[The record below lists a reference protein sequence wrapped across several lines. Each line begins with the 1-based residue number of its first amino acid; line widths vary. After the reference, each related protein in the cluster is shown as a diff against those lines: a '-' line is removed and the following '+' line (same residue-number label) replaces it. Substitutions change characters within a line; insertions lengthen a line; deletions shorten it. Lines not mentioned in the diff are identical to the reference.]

1 MECAREMNCFS
12 FGTASNL
19 QVAHWLVRHKLM
31 DATCNIAG
39 CQETNCEVVNNGD
52 GRVGLRCPSC
62 HHISRGGLRG
72 FFSNSRLG
80 FVKTLLLMFAIVSGI
95 SRKNLK
101 IMTGLHFNKN
111 TYTKYILDVSQICAE
126 ALERN
131 RRAEKFLLAQIDETA
146 FGKRKYHVGRRRRN
160 AGAQWGLTIVK
171 VCPIT
176 GKTLR
181 VDLVFLPDNKR
192 GVAQLA
198 PIIMNRMAPGGEIHT
213 DCWRAYPECAARAE
227 CTHKT
232 VNHSE
237 HFRDPDSGV
246 HTNNVEG
253 IHGVLKRAAMAQFGR
268 LPYLPSDGLPYYL
281 DLLIWRINAELK
293 GERTPWQQFC
303 FDLWVWTNQPELE
316 GFNRRVPMPG
326 GGEEEEQE
334 VEEEEDDIDDV
345 GGDMDGD
352 WFMDIEGEEED
363 MEEEV

>member
-12 FGTASNL
+12 FETASNL

-131 RRAEKFLLAQIDETA
+131 RRAEELLLVQIRELL
-146 FGKRKYHVGRRRRN
+146 HV
-160 AGAQWGLTIVK
+160 
-171 VCPIT
+171 
-176 GKTLR
+176 
-181 VDLVFLPDNKR
+181 
-192 GVAQLA
+192 QLA
-198 PIIMNRMAPGGEIHT
+198 
-213 DCWRAYPECAARAE
+213 
-227 CTHKT
+227 
-232 VNHSE
+232 
-237 HFRDPDSGV
+237 
-246 HTNNVEG
+246 
-253 IHGVLKRAAMAQFGR
+253 L
-268 LPYLPSDGLPYYL
+268 
-281 DLLIWRINAELK
+281 
-293 GERTPWQQFC
+293 
-303 FDLWVWTNQPELE
+303 
-316 GFNRRVPMPG
+316 
-326 GGEEEEQE
+326 
-334 VEEEEDDIDDV
+334 
-345 GGDMDGD
+345 
-352 WFMDIEGEEED
+352 
-363 MEEEV
+363 